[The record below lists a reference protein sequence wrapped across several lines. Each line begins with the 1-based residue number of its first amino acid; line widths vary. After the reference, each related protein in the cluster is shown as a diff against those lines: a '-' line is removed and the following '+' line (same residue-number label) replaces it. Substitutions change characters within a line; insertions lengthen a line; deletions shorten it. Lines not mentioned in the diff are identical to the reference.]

1 MRGLRRLR
9 NLWRG
14 DALAREFDDE
24 IAFHFEQRIA
34 ANVARGLSRAEA
46 EREARLHFG
55 NVTRA
60 REGMREARV
69 AEWVP
74 AFGRDVQVALRALRR
89 QPLLAAL
96 AVLTLSLGI
105 GANAAVV
112 SLVDGTFW
120 QPLPYPSAD
129 RLVSIVDTFQAGPPR
144 TSPTVPELL
153 DLRQSATS
161 FASLA
166 FVDTRD
172 FQIGGG
178 TEPVRV
184 VGARA
189 EVSLLQVF
197 GVKPQLGRLFIAA
210 DAMPGAAGVAV
221 LTDALWRANF
231 GGDSTV
237 LGRRIVLNGF
247 PTEVVGV
254 LPPDFEFD
262 FVSRGTDPIGVYVP
276 FPMVPTYTDRS
287 QPFVNV
293 RRVMAVGRLKPGIS
307 VDAADV
313 ETREIGNRIATAHQ
327 DVYRQGS
334 DRRDA
339 GLVMR
344 VEALQETL
352 FGGSRPTMRLMFAA
366 VVLLL
371 LIACVNMGQF
381 LLARALE
388 RQAELALRS
397 ALGAV
402 RGRLACQLA
411 AESLV
416 LAGVAGVCGLIIGA
430 GLIHLLRAQV
440 AVSDPFV
447 ASRIGVTG
455 TVLAATVAMAGV
467 VTLLCNLVPV
477 MRLARSMPLHSLATR
492 QASPR
497 TGVRHVLIAA
507 QVAVTVTL
515 LGAAGLLVHSLTR
528 FTTGDP
534 GYVAKGVETVRLR
547 APLRTPSGAVG
558 PLYRQYLERLRAVP
572 DIVDVAM
579 ASMYL
584 PLFPGTSFAVVGEAS
599 DAATLS
605 VQQSTYAMVSPD
617 YFRTVRIP
625 VRAGRVFTDADDA
638 NAQPVAVI
646 NEELARRYF
655 SGRSPVGR
663 QIRAGEGPRAAV
675 MTIIGVVG
683 DIRPALQLEPMAQVY
698 VSYLQ
703 QPEPNMVLLVRSR
716 SGPLPLAAMKQ
727 AVWSVQPDQPLFS
740 ARSLPDVV
748 TTMAAEPRRS
758 VAVLLGSV
766 AGLAMIVSGAGLFTL
781 VTYVTT
787 RRRREIALRR
797 VIGAGVLDVIR
808 ALSAP
813 TFRWTCGG
821 LALGVVG
828 ASSAAG
834 LLRATYAGVVP
845 TGPWLMA
852 LICVVYV
859 ALAAVALCAPA
870 FAACRS
876 DPGAILRAE

>member
-1 MRGLRRLR
+1 MRALRRFR
-9 NLWRG
+9 NLWRS

-34 ANVARGLSRAEA
+34 ANVARGLPRAEA
-46 EREARLHFG
+46 EREARVHFG
-55 NVTRA
+55 SVIRA

-74 AFGRDVQVALRALRR
+74 ACGRDIRVAFRALRR

-112 SLVDGTFW
+112 ALVDGTLW
-120 QPLPYPSAD
+120 QPLPYPDAD
-129 RLVSIVDTFQAGPPR
+129 RLVAVVDTFQVGPPR

-153 DLRQSATS
+153 DLRRSANS
-161 FASLA
+161 FESLA
-166 FVDTRD
+166 FIDTRD

-178 TEPVRV
+178 VEPARV

-189 EVSLLQVF
+189 EVSLLHVL
-197 GVKPQLGRLFIAA
+197 GVKPRLGRLFTAA
-210 DAMPGAAGVAV
+210 DAQPGAAGVAV
-221 LTDALWRANF
+221 LTDGLWRANF

-237 LGRRIVLNGF
+237 IGRRIVLNGLS
-247 PTEVVGV
+247 TEVAGV
-254 LPPDFEFD
+254 LPPDFQSD
-262 FVSRGTDPIGVYVP
+262 FIARGTDPISIYVP

-293 RRVMAVGRLKPGIS
+293 RRVMAVGRLKPDVS
-307 VDAADV
+307 VESADAEAQV
-313 ETREIGNRIATAHQ
+313 IGRRMATAHQ
-327 DVYRQGS
+327 EVYRQGS
-334 DRRDA
+334 DGRDA

-344 VEALQETL
+344 VEGLQESL
-352 FGGSRPTMRLMFAA
+352 FGGSRRTMRLMLAA

-381 LLARALE
+381 LLARVLE
-388 RQAELALRS
+388 RRAELAVRS
-397 ALGAV
+397 ALGAA
-402 RGRLACQLA
+402 RGRLARQLA

-416 LAGVAGVCGLIIGA
+416 LAGVAGVCGLVIGT
-430 GLIHLLRAQV
+430 GLIQLLRAQV

-455 TVLAATVAMAGV
+455 TVIVATLVLAAV
-467 VTLLCNLVPV
+467 VTLLCNIVPV
-477 MRLARSMPLHSLATR
+477 LRLARWTPLHSLATR
-492 QASPR
+492 EASPR
-497 TGVRHVLIAA
+497 TAVRHALVAG

-528 FTTGDP
+528 FSAGDP
-534 GYVAKGVETVRLR
+534 GYVANGVETVRLR
-547 APLRTPSGAVG
+547 APLTTPSAGVG
-558 PLYRQYLERLRAVP
+558 PLYRRYLERLRAVP
-572 DIVDVAM
+572 DIAHVAM
-579 ASMYL
+579 ASTYL
-584 PLFPGTSFAVVGEAS
+584 PLFPGTSFAVVGGPS

-625 VRAGRVFTDADDA
+625 VRAGRVFTDADGA
-638 NAQPVAVI
+638 GAQPVAVI

-655 SGRSPVGR
+655 PGRSPLGH
-663 QIRAGEGPRAAV
+663 QIRAGEGPRSAT
-675 MTIIGVVG
+675 MTVIGIVG
-683 DIRPALQLEPMAQVY
+683 DIRPAVQLEPMPQVY

-703 QPEPNMVLLVRSR
+703 QAEPNMVLLVRSR
-716 SGPLPLAAMKQ
+716 SGSLPLAAMKQ
-727 AVWSVQPDQPLFS
+727 AIWSVQPDQPLFA

-748 TTMAAEPRRS
+748 TEMAAEPRRS
-758 VAVLLGSV
+758 LAVLLGSV
-766 AGLAMIVSGAGLFTL
+766 AGLAVIVSGAGLFTL

-797 VIGAGVLDVIR
+797 VIGAGIVDVVR

-821 LALGVVG
+821 LVLGVLG
-828 ASSAAG
+828 SSSAAG

-845 TGPWLMA
+845 AGPWLMIV
-852 LICVVYV
+852 ICVLYI
-859 ALAAVALCAPA
+859 ALAAVALCAPV
-870 FAACRS
+870 FAACRT
-876 DPGAILRAE
+876 DPGSILRAE